1 MPERVGLWYP
11 APKVDA
17 LEADLVAIPGYPNL
31 PPYAFVLA
39 YCNDSGEHVAHAGVV
54 WAGQCVPDVP
64 GLRFLRPFPA
74 FEPFQMDIA
83 EP

>member
-39 YCNDSGEHVAHAGVV
+39 YCNDSGEHVAHAGVL
-54 WAGQCVPDVP
+54 GIGICPT
-64 GLRFLRPFPA
+64 FPSFFA
-74 FEPFQMDIA
+74 FAMGITQP
-83 EP
+83 